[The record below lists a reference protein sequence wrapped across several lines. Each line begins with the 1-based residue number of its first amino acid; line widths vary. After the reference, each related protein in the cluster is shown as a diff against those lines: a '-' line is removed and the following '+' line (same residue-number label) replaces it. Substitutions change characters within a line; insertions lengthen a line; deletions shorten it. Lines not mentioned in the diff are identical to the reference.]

1 MPTFPLLVQTA
12 LADLGQRI
20 TIARK
25 ARGHSQAE
33 FAALSGL
40 GLSTVVGIEAGHPGV
55 AVGNVAKALDT
66 LGLLGQLASVAD
78 VSQDPFVVE
87 AGLARLAPKRTARS
101 KGPGR
106 GG

>member
-1 MPTFPLLVQTA
+1 MRSAIPLLVQSS

-20 TIARK
+20 AVARK

-33 FAALSGL
+33 FAALSDL

-55 AVGNVAKALDT
+55 AVGNVAKALDA
-66 LGLLGQLASVAD
+66 LGLLGQLAAVAE

-87 AGLARLAPKRTARS
+87 AGLARLSSRR
-101 KGPGR
+101 PGHGR
-106 GG
+106 

>member
-1 MPTFPLLVQTA
+1 MASKVPLLVQSS
-12 LADLGQRI
+12 LAGLGQRI
-20 TIARK
+20 AIARK

-33 FAALSGL
+33 FAALSDL

-55 AVGNVAKALDT
+55 AVGNVAKALDA
-66 LGLLGQLASVAD
+66 LGLLGQLEGVAE

-87 AGLARLAPKRTARS
+87 AGLARLTPRKPRH
-101 KGPGR
+101 